1 MDYKILIVDD
11 DKSLSFIMGETLK
24 RNGFSV
30 SLAYSADEAYE
41 KLEATKFHL
50 IILDINL
57 PDSTGFEICKDLRT
71 RSNVP
76 VIFASARSS
85 VTDRID
91 GLDIGGDF
99 YISKPYSMSEMLSVV
114 NALIRRCYGNSNEE
128 KIVKFGDIS
137 VNITSRAVTK
147 NGKAISLSLKEF
159 DLLAY
164 LALNINQAIN
174 KDKLISEVW
183 GTFSVVEQSTLT
195 VHIRWLREKLEDD
208 PANPKYIKTVH
219 KVGYMVENK

>member
-1 MDYKILIVDD
+1 MEYKILIVDD

-24 RNGFSV
+24 RHGYSV
-30 SLAYSADEAYE
+30 SLAYSADEAYA
-41 KLEATKFHL
+41 KLENTKFHL

-57 PDSTGFEICKDLRT
+57 PDSTGFEICKDLRKK
-71 RSNVP
+71 SNVP
-76 VIFASARSS
+76 IIFASARSS

-91 GLDIGGDF
+91 GLDLGGDF

-114 NALIRRCYGNSNEE
+114 NALIRRCYSDSSEE
-128 KIVKFGDIS
+128 KIVEFGNIK
-137 VNITSRAVTK
+137 VNITSRVVTK
-147 NGKAISLSLKEF
+147 GDKTINLSLKEF

-164 LALNINQAIN
+164 LATNINQAIN

-183 GTFSVVEQSTLT
+183 GTFSIVEQSTLT

-208 PANPKYIKTVH
+208 PANPKYIKTIH

>member
-11 DKSLSFIMGETLK
+11 DKSLSFIMGEALK
-24 RNGFSV
+24 RNGYSV
-30 SLAYSADEAYE
+30 SLAASADEAYE

-114 NALIRRCYGNSNEE
+114 NALIRRCYGNNNEE
-128 KIVKFGDIS
+128 KIIKFGDIS

-147 NGKAISLSLKEF
+147 NGNAISLSLKEF

-219 KVGYMVENK
+219 KVGYMLENK

>member
-1 MDYKILIVDD
+1 MSYKILIVDD

-24 RNGFSV
+24 RHGYEV
-30 SLAYSADEAYE
+30 SFAYSEEDCYKVLE
-41 KLEATKFHL
+41 KNTFNV

-57 PDSTGFEICKDLRT
+57 PDSTGFEICKELR
-71 RSNVP
+71 RKSNIP
-76 VIFASARSS
+76 IIFASARSS
-85 VTDRID
+85 VTDKID
-91 GLDIGGDF
+91 GLNIGGDF
-99 YISKPYSMSEMLSVV
+99 YLSKPYSMNEMLSVV

-128 KIVKFGDIS
+128 EIIEFDNIKI
-137 VNITSRAVTK
+137 NITSRSVIK
-147 NGKAISLSLKEF
+147 NGSNIQLSLKEF

-164 LALNINQAIN
+164 LAKNINQAIN

-208 PANPKYIKTVH
+208 PANPKHIKTVH
-219 KVGYMVENK
+219 KVGYMLEK

>member
-1 MDYKILIVDD
+1 MEYKILIVDD

-24 RNGFSV
+24 RNGYSV
-30 SLAYSADEAYE
+30 SLAATADEAYE

-114 NALIRRCYGNSNEE
+114 NALIRRCYGNNNEE

-147 NGKAISLSLKEF
+147 NGKPVSLSLKEF

-219 KVGYMVENK
+219 KVGYMLENK